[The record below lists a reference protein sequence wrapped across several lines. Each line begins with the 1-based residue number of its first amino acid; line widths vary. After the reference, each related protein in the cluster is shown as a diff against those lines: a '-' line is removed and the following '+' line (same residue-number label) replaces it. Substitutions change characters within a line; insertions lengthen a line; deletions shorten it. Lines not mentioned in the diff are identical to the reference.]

1 MKNIISIII
10 IIVVS
15 LASFILVVKPE
26 YMKIKEYQTKSDELN
41 QVLDNARKLQFL
53 RDGLLKKQK
62 ELSQA
67 DLARLEKLIP
77 ESVDNVKLIIE
88 FQKIAE
94 RYGLNIQTASTIK
107 DDAIGDNAGQN
118 FDISTRDYGT
128 ITLDFNVVGG
138 YDEFLF
144 FLADIEDNLRI
155 TDLRSLSMSEGEA
168 GNYSFDLSVET
179 YWLKDN
185 I

>member
-1 MKNIISIII
+1 MKNIISIIV
-10 IIVVS
+10 IVISLVS
-15 LASFILVVKPE
+15 FVLIVKPQ
-26 YMKIKEYQTKSDELN
+26 YTKIKEYEAKSEELN
-41 QVLDNARKLQFL
+41 QVLDNARRLQFL
-53 RDGLLKKQK
+53 RDDLLKKQK

-88 FQKIAE
+88 FQNIAE
-94 RYGLNIQTASTIK
+94 RYGLQIQTASSTK
-107 DDAIGDNAGQN
+107 DDETESGVNQN
-118 FDISTRDYGT
+118 FDISTKDYGT
-128 ITLDFNVVGG
+128 ITLDFDVVGG
-138 YDEFLF
+138 YDKFLS

-155 TDLRSLSMSEGEA
+155 TDLRSLTMSDGEN
-168 GNYSFDLSVET
+168 GNYNFSLSVET